1 MFLAL
6 PKCFFFKLILFI
18 KCHDLFLGLLR
29 SRNDNIFY
37 KKSDSHHFHLHSAF
51 AIGTVTLCTVTPDT
65 EVNCLQVSLPVES
78 RIH

>member
-6 PKCFFFKLILFI
+6 QKCFFKPILFI

-37 KKSDSHHFHLHSAF
+37 KKSDGHHFYLHSAF
-51 AIGTVTLCTVTPDT
+51 AIGMAMRCTMTPDP
-65 EVNCLQVSLPVES
+65 EENCLQQSPC
-78 RIH
+78 